1 MRGTRWRG
9 RDAYPAPMARSDRE
23 EPGTGPAGVS
33 SVQSVDRAVSI
44 LELLAARGE
53 VGVTEIADELGIHK
67 STASRLVSALQRR
80 QLLEQLGDRGKYT
93 LSFGIVRL
101 AAATTG
107 RLDLARLGQPVCQQ
121 LAESLGE
128 TVNIAV
134 YDGDA
139 AITVAQEFGSAS
151 ITSQNW
157 VGRRTP
163 LHASSAGKVL
173 LAWMDETERRRLL
186 RRRLT
191 QFTDATIT
199 DAETLRTELARIL
212 DDGFARS
219 FEELEVG
226 MHAVAVPVLGAG
238 GDVVAALSATGPVYR
253 LPRRR
258 ARAIVG
264 DLRDGATELSAKLG
278 YGGPWSS

>member
-1 MRGTRWRG
+1 MSPPER
-9 RDAYPAPMARSDRE
+9 RDTEAP
-23 EPGTGPAGVS
+23 PPTT
-33 SVQSVDRAVSI
+33 SVQSVDRAVTI

-53 VGVTEIADELGIHK
+53 AGVTEIAEELGVHK

-107 RLDLARLGQPVCQQ
+107 RMDLARLGQPVCQH

-128 TVNIAV
+128 TVNIAIS
-134 YDGDA
+134 DGEA
-139 AITVAQEFGSAS
+139 AITVAQEFGTAAIS
-151 ITSQNW
+151 SQNW

-173 LAWMDETERRRLL
+173 LAWMDEADRRRVL

-191 QFTDATIT
+191 QFTDETIT
-199 DAETLRTELARIL
+199 EVDALKAELARIR
-212 DDGFARS
+212 DDGYARS

-226 MHAVAVPVLGAG
+226 MHAVAVPVFGAN
-238 GDVVAALSATGPVYR
+238 GDVGAALSATGPVYR

-258 ARAIVG
+258 ARSIVS
-264 DLRDGATELSAKLG
+264 DLREGATELSAKLG
-278 YGGPWSS
+278 YGGPWPT